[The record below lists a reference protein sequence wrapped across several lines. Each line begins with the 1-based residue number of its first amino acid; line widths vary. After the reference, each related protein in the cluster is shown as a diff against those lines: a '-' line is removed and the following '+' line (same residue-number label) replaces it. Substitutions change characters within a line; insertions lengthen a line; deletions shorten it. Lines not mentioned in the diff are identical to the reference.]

1 MATKLYS
8 TIANAI
14 LVLKSTKGP
23 LAGLFTNSALQY
35 QEEVLECIEEDFL
48 PYGSGFDAG
57 CKISLEDSSHDKIV
71 ITSAYHKLN
80 EYGYYE
86 GWIDLIVTV
95 TPSLILDFVLTIDG
109 EGIDDLDREYLQDEF
124 GNALGQL
131 VTLYLDDGIMRV
143 RKAS

>member
-1 MATKLYS
+1 MSTKLYAM
-8 TIANAI
+8 IANAI
-14 LVLKSTKGP
+14 LVLKSKN
-23 LAGLFTNSALQY
+23 GLLGNDALRFQAD
-35 QEEVLECIEEDFL
+35 VLEDIEENFL
-48 PYGSGFDAG
+48 PSGSGFDAG

-71 ITSAYHKLN
+71 ITSSYHKLN
-80 EYGYYE
+80 EYGYYD

-95 TPSLILDFVLTIDG
+95 TPSLIFNFVLTIDG
-109 EGIDDLDREYLQDEF
+109 EGIDDLDREYFQDEF

>member
-1 MATKLYS
+1 MSTKLYS

-23 LAGLFTNSALQY
+23 FGNNALRL
-35 QEEVLECIEEDFL
+35 QEAVLEDIEENFL

-57 CKISLEDSSHDKIV
+57 CKISLEDSSHNKIV
-71 ITSAYHKLN
+71 ITSSYHKLN
-80 EYGYYE
+80 EDGYYD

-95 TPSLILDFVLTIDG
+95 TPSLIFDFVLTIDG
-109 EGIDDLDREYLQDEF
+109 EGIDDLDRAYFQDEF

-143 RKAS
+143 RRES